1 MQALLLKLNYD
12 LVSNICDLDVK
23 VINCFQNVSLLVR
36 NKYENNKNGI

>member
-1 MQALLLKLNYD
+1 MQALLLKLND

-23 VINCFQNVSLLVR
+23 VINCFQNVSFLVR